1 VGIPLVFR
9 YVTTTC
15 NQGKKT
21 ESAGEKFMKLI
32 RAVIRPESTQ
42 RVIEALEKNS
52 IYAMTR
58 MNVTGRGREM
68 GITRGSVR
76 YTEIPKEMLMIV
88 LPDDVVTRAV
98 RAIETAART
107 GTKDYPA
114 AGNPGDG
121 KIFVTD
127 VEESHTIRTGEK

>member
-1 VGIPLVFR
+1 M
-9 YVTTTC
+9 
-15 NQGKKT
+15 
-21 ESAGEKFMKLI
+21 SMKLI
-32 RAVIRPESTQ
+32 RAIIRPESTQ

-68 GITRGSVR
+68 GIIRGSVR

-88 LPDDVVTRAV
+88 LHDDAVTKAIRV
-98 RAIETAART
+98 IETAART

-114 AGNPGDG
+114 AGNYGDG

>member
-1 VGIPLVFR
+1 M
-9 YVTTTC
+9 
-15 NQGKKT
+15 
-21 ESAGEKFMKLI
+21 SMKLI
-32 RAVIRPESTQ
+32 RAIIRPESTQ

-58 MNVTGRGREM
+58 MNVTGRGKEM
-68 GITRGSVR
+68 GITQGSVR

-88 LPDDVVTRAV
+88 LPDDAVTKAIRV
-98 RAIETAART
+98 IETAART
-107 GTKDYPA
+107 GIKDYPA

>member
-1 VGIPLVFR
+1 V
-9 YVTTTC
+9 
-15 NQGKKT
+15 
-21 ESAGEKFMKLI
+21 KLI
-32 RAVIRPESTQ
+32 RAIIRPESTQ

-58 MNVTGRGREM
+58 TNVTGHGKEM

-88 LPDDVVTRAV
+88 LPDDAVTKAV
-98 RAIETAART
+98 RVIETAART

-114 AGNPGDG
+114 AGNVGDG
-121 KIFVTD
+121 KIFVSD
-127 VEESHTIRTGEK
+127 VEESHTIRTGEKTKETGQV